1 MDAMEEF
8 RASFLEECD
17 ELLGSL
23 EQRLAAMDAGSD
35 DKDDI
40 NAAFR
45 AIHSIKGGA
54 GAFGFP
60 ALVEIAHVF
69 EAALDLLRSGRMA
82 IADAPISLF
91 LRAADHVASH
101 VVAARSGGSI
111 EASRELVDALK
122 AAAANT
128 VEGAFH
134 PAAMEALVT
143 GGSSA
148 APATAPPSAAP
159 LAKSP
164 HGLRVRIS
172 SAEDS
177 FRRAV
182 DIRNVF
188 AGLEG
193 FGELSVQTI
202 LDRLPSLEDTNAL
215 SCRLD
220 FDVRI
225 ATKVER
231 QIVEEY
237 LGLQLGPEEF
247 AIEIDAD
254 GEMPPPEAGVSL
266 LEDRDDVV
274 DLGAGWL
281 EESAQSSA
289 TEPAGAAVGTLAA
302 AVVPPIVGQPDAPK
316 RARSVEASS
325 RPPGRTA
332 ASPARARATGS
343 IRVDLER
350 IDKLMNLVGEIVIT
364 QSMLDQRLLSLSVA
378 ETIQIADGLQIL
390 GRQTRELQE
399 SVMAVRAQPV
409 GNVFQR
415 MSRLVRELAQA
426 LGKEARIVLIG
437 DDTEVDK
444 TIIEELADP
453 LTHMIRNSMDHG
465 IEPPADRIAAGKPA
479 QGTITLQAEQRGG
492 RIVITVSDDGRGI
505 NREKLLAKARSRGIV
520 AADHRMANEEI
531 DQLLFHAGLSTADSV
546 TDVSGRGVGMDVVKQ
561 NIEQLGGRIAIA
573 SEAGKGSRF
582 TMLLPLTLAVMDG
595 MIIRAS
601 GERFVLPIASIIETL
616 QFSETTVERL
626 PDGQE
631 FLRLRDRLSPLV
643 RLGGALGVGPCG
655 EEQVI
660 VMTETDRGE
669 RIGLAVDEIVNQQ
682 QVVVKSLEANYGP
695 VPGASAATILG
706 DGLVA
711 LIVDVDA
718 IPSLNSHYHHRP
730 DHARST
736 AETLH

>member
-1 MDAMEEF
+1 
-8 RASFLEECD
+8 
-17 ELLGSL
+17 
-23 EQRLAAMDAGSD
+23 
-35 DKDDI
+35 
-40 NAAFR
+40 
-45 AIHSIKGGA
+45 
-54 GAFGFP
+54 
-60 ALVEIAHVF
+60 
-69 EAALDLLRSGRMA
+69 
-82 IADAPISLF
+82 
-91 LRAADHVASH
+91 
-101 VVAARSGGSI
+101 
-111 EASRELVDALK
+111 
-122 AAAANT
+122 
-128 VEGAFH
+128 
-134 PAAMEALVT
+134 
-143 GGSSA
+143 
-148 APATAPPSAAP
+148 
-159 LAKSP
+159 
-164 HGLRVRIS
+164 
-172 SAEDS
+172 
-177 FRRAV
+177 
-182 DIRNVF
+182 
-188 AGLEG
+188 
-193 FGELSVQTI
+193 
-202 LDRLPSLEDTNAL
+202 
-215 SCRLD
+215 
-220 FDVRI
+220 
-225 ATKVER
+225 
-231 QIVEEY
+231 
-237 LGLQLGPEEF
+237 GPEEF
-247 AIEIDAD
+247 IIEIDAQGGPSP
-254 GEMPPPEAGVSL
+254 GEGS
-266 LEDRDDVV
+266 
-274 DLGAGWL
+274 
-281 EESAQSSA
+281 
-289 TEPAGAAVGTLAA
+289 
-302 AVVPPIVGQPDAPK
+302 
-316 RARSVEASS
+316 SS
-325 RPPGRTA
+325 RHAKSDFAAGSEAAWLDDAIPEEPVEPIAPDQVLPDWEDMPVLNPSRHNGQAEPPKAAEPKPSARTA
-332 ASPARARATGS
+332 VSTSRMRATGS

-364 QSMLDQRLLSLSVA
+364 QSMLDQRLLALSVS

-465 IEPPADRIAAGKPA
+465 IELPADRLAAGKPA

-520 AADHRMANEEI
+520 AADQRMAPEEI

-561 NIEQLGGRIAIA
+561 NIESLGGRITIA
-573 SEAGKGSRF
+573 SETGKGSRF

-595 MIIRAS
+595 MIIRAA

-643 RLGGALGVGPCG
+643 RLGWALGVGPSG
-655 EEQVI
+655 DEQVI

-718 IPSLNSHYHHRP
+718 IPRLNSQHHHRP
-730 DHARST
+730 D